1 MVRLRLIIKNDNEEI
16 VTFQSEKTFTNNI
29 NVLALAITKLSEQCG
44 MNDKLEYIPKND
56 MLKGSGSLS
65 ESIEIIANN
74 IDNLVTK
81 EEMAQSLEA
90 KQDKGDYLLGKDHLQ
105 IKYIEGYSD
114 DNGYITSE
122 IAPSN
127 SLIISRMYLH
137 PTLNIWCN
145 CTSYETPTKGNKI
158 ITGGIK
164 YGVAVVVG
172 GTEAQTFPNC
182 KYRVYYI
189 EDKNI

>member
-29 NVLALAITKLSEQCG
+29 NVLVLAITKLSEQCG

-74 IDNLVTK
+74 IDNFVTK

-90 KQDKGDYLLGKDHLQ
+90 KQDKGDYLLSKDYLQ

-145 CTSYETPTKGNKI
+145 CTSYKTPTNGDKI
-158 ITGGIK
+158 ITGGLK